1 MTKKC
6 KMRQNENHTHT
17 LVYMLIFI
25 FSSNVK
31 NFSSFFSSSY
41 FGALCACAPLPSRAF
56 HMKVST

>member
-1 MTKKC
+1 
-6 KMRQNENHTHT
+6 MRQNENHTHT

-25 FSSNVK
+25 FTSNVK